1 MKRIILTMAII
12 LYTTVI
18 VLSHCFG
25 NVMRDAFSYPVTA
38 TNIFVHDSDTL
49 HSMFSLPA
57 HCIYQNP
64 EDGTYFVYIL
74 DQGDMYDDDG
84 YYIIQRKVE
93 ISGQDGE
100 VVAVRG
106 IHDEPVVA
114 SKVTEDMVGQRAVID
129 EWIEYTGGD
138 GT

>member
-1 MKRIILTMAII
+1 MAII
-12 LYTTVI
+12 LYTAVI

-38 TNIFVHDSDTL
+38 TNIFVHDSDML

-64 EDGTYFVYIL
+64 EDGTYFVYML
-74 DQGDMYDDDG
+74 EQGSMYDDDG

-106 IHDEPVVA
+106 IHDEPVVI
-114 SKVTEDMVGQRAVID
+114 SKVTEEMIGQRAVID
-129 EWIEYTGGD
+129 EWIDYTGGEA
-138 GT
+138 T